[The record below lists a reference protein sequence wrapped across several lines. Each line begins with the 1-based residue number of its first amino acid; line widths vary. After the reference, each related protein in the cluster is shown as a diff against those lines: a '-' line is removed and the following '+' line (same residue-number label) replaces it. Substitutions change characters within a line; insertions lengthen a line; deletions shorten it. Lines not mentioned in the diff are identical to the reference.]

1 MVMRRRT
8 NIRQHDR
15 TDCAAACIASIAG
28 WYGYSIPLT
37 VIREASGT
45 GAYGTTVKGILD
57 ACREIGFTA
66 KGYKSETGDT
76 TPLLGLGCPAILHIL
91 KENGDLHFYVL
102 YKINGKKA
110 IVMDPAEGRRVKKD
124 IDTLHKEWSG
134 YLVIMRP
141 DPDFTQFRGKRG
153 HFSKYASLLLLT
165 KRDYSLSL
173 AGAAAYIVAGICTAL
188 FLQHIIDNVLPVGD
202 MRALGVT
209 GALMILIMAAA
220 LFVGY
225 GQVIFTLRTGI
236 TMDSYIILKY
246 INHLFSLP
254 VGFFKGRG
262 AGELNSRIGDSMRI
276 RSFLIEGVTT
286 ILTSVLTLAV
296 SFVLMFSFYWKL
308 ALMTFA
314 FIPLFCTVY
323 IIAGRINRKTSREI
337 IESAAEFEEKSVEG
351 ISSIKVIKYFGNG
364 EHYYRNIERKYVTFA
379 EKLYRGGRYS
389 GIFATSAD
397 AISRLLTVC
406 LILIGSL
413 FIFKGK
419 LSVGELVSFYSLT
432 SFFSGPLSQLV
443 RLTDD
448 LAEFNT
454 ASERIFEIL
463 DLKSEGGESLPYVPD
478 RCEDIL
484 FHNVEFSYPG
494 HEPLLSNFNITIPKG
509 QITVIKGASGCGKS
523 SLASLLMRDYKV
535 QKGKITLGDIDISQ
549 IEIGQWRDY
558 ISIVP
563 QDADLISGTILE
575 NITCHDPKPDV
586 ERVINILEELGMR
599 QFISG
604 LQMGLL
610 TRTGEHGSRISGG
623 QRQRI
628 ALARVLYRDPFIY
641 ILDEAT
647 SSLDSESEAFILRK
661 LQDLRDKGKTVIL
674 ITHNKENALI
684 ADNTITMSA
693 HS

>member
-1 MVMRRRT
+1 MRRRV
-8 NIRQHDR
+8 NIKQHDR

-37 VIREASGT
+37 IIREASGT
-45 GAYGTTVKGILD
+45 GAYGTTIKGILD
-57 ACREIGFTA
+57 ACREIGFMA
-66 KGYKSETGDT
+66 KGYKSEGGDT
-76 TPLLGLGCPAILHIL
+76 TPLLGLGSPAILHII

-102 YKINGKKA
+102 YKIKGKKA
-110 IVMDPAEGRRVKKD
+110 IIMDPAEGRRIKKD
-124 IDTLHKEWSG
+124 INKLQQEWSG

-141 DPDFTQFRGKRG
+141 DPDLTQFRGKRG
-153 HFSKYASLLLLT
+153 HFLKYASILSLT
-165 KRDYSLSL
+165 WRDYTLSL

-188 FLQHIIDNVLPVGD
+188 FLQHIIDNVLPAGD
-202 MRALGVT
+202 MAALGFT
-209 GALMILIMAAA
+209 GALMILVMAAA

-225 GQVIFTLRTGI
+225 GQMIFTLRAGI
-236 TMDSYIILKY
+236 TIDSNIILKY
-246 INHLFSLP
+246 ISHLFSLP
-254 VGFFKGRG
+254 AGFFKGRG
-262 AGELNSRIGDSMRI
+262 AGELNSRIGDSMSI

-286 ILTSVLTLAV
+286 ILTSVLTLVV
-296 SFVLMFSFYWKL
+296 SFILMFSFYWKL
-308 ALMTFA
+308 ALMTLA

-323 IIAGRINRKTSREI
+323 IIAGKVNRKVNREI

-364 EHYYRNIERKYVTFA
+364 EHYYRNIERQYVKLA
-379 EKLYRGGRYS
+379 DKLYRGGRYS

-397 AISRLLTVC
+397 AVSRVLTIC
-406 LILIGSL
+406 LILGGSL
-413 FIFKGK
+413 FIFKGE
-419 LSVGELVSFYSLT
+419 LSVGELVSFYSLS

-448 LAEFNT
+448 MAEFRT

-463 DLKSEGGESLPYVPD
+463 DLQSEGGEFIPYTLD
-478 RCEDIL
+478 KCEEIR
-484 FHNVEFSYPG
+484 FQNVEFAYPG
-494 HEPLLSNFNITIPKG
+494 CEPLLSDFSITIPKG
-509 QITVIKGASGCGKS
+509 KITAIKGASGCGKS

-535 QKGKITLGDIDISQ
+535 QKGKITLGDTDINLIDINK
-549 IEIGQWRDY
+549 WRDY

-575 NITCHDPKPDV
+575 NITCYDPKPDV
-586 ERVINILEELGMR
+586 ERVIAILEELGMR
-599 QFISG
+599 GFISE

-610 TRTGEHGSRISGG
+610 TRTGEHGCRISGG

-647 SSLDSESEAFILRK
+647 SSLDSESQTFILRK
-661 LQDLRDKGKTVIL
+661 LKDLRNKGKTVIL
-674 ITHNKENALI
+674 ITHNEENALI

>member
-1 MVMRRRT
+1 MEMRRRI
-8 NIRQHDR
+8 NIKQHDR

-37 VIREASGT
+37 IVREASGT
-45 GAYGTTVKGILD
+45 SAYGTTVKGILD
-57 ACREIGFTA
+57 ACREIGFMA
-66 KGYKSETGDT
+66 KGYKSETGNI

-102 YKINGKKA
+102 YKINSKKA
-110 IVMDPAEGRRVKKD
+110 IVMDPAEGRRIKKN
-124 IDTLHKEWSG
+124 IDSLQKEWSG

-141 DPDFTQFRGKRG
+141 DPNLTQFRGKRG

-165 KRDYSLSL
+165 LRDYVLSL

-188 FLQHIIDNVLPVGD
+188 FLQHIIDDILPAGD
-202 MRALGVT
+202 MTALGFT
-209 GALMILIMAAA
+209 GALMVLVMGAA
-220 LFVGY
+220 LLVGY
-225 GQVIFTLRTGI
+225 GQVIFTLRAGI
-236 TMDSYIILKY
+236 SIDSHIILKY
-246 INHLFSLP
+246 ISHLFSLP

-308 ALMTFA
+308 ALMTMA

-323 IIAGRINRKTSREI
+323 IIAGKVNRKTSREI
-337 IESAAEFEEKSVEG
+337 IESAAEFEERSVEG

-364 EHYYRNIERKYVTFA
+364 EHFYRNIERQYVTFA
-379 EKLYRGGRYS
+379 DKLYRGGRYS

-397 AISRLLTVC
+397 AVSRLLTVC
-406 LILIGSL
+406 LILLGSL
-413 FIFKGK
+413 FIFKEE
-419 LSVGELVSFYSLT
+419 LSVGELVSFYSLS

-443 RLTDD
+443 GLTDD

-463 DLKSEGGESLPYVPD
+463 DLKSEGGEFLPCSLD
-478 RCEDIL
+478 KCEEIR
-484 FHNVEFSYPG
+484 FHNVEFAYPG
-494 HEPLLSNFNITIPKG
+494 NEPLLSDFNITIPKG
-509 QITVIKGASGCGKS
+509 QITAIKGSSGCGKS

-549 IEIGQWRDY
+549 IDIGRWRDY

-575 NITCHDPKPDV
+575 NITCYDPEPDV
-586 ERVINILEELGMR
+586 ERVIEILEELGMR
-599 QFISG
+599 EFISG

-610 TRTGEHGSRISGG
+610 TRTGEHGCRISGG

-647 SSLDSESEAFILRK
+647 SSLDSKSQSYILQK